1 MVGSDESIEQGE
13 LGPGLHVFEEAYP
26 LKRAGHLAARL
37 GADLC
42 ATLPQ
47 VTAAIEARAGLPAVD
62 AEALEELRSLA
73 ARLDRAHSIVAATHA
88 RAVDDVAGRLTPT
101 GAGVAVHPST
111 IRERA
116 AAVEAARAALAE
128 AEQALTSHAAT
139 LAEREQAEREVAA
152 STEVAPDPSPPVVVE
167 PVERAR
173 PATPTSV
180 RRTRAIGVMV
190 IAAGAGLVLVA
201 LELAPLWAALI
212 PLLVACLWALR
223 YLQPP
228 EVDADVAVTTSLLRE
243 VASATDDAFGTRRAR
258 AVRDDTGSLLSARR
272 DQAQEELRV
281 AERHWHDL
289 AGPDADVG
297 EVEQVVRRFDPQH
310 QAAVEVAGTT
320 VSVRA
325 ATTLVA
331 RLTERWAL
339 AWESRGGTAPEPV
352 EAQAAVAR
360 LEALAARPVVLVGPA
375 VDRAEE
381 LVMAA
386 PGAPVIVL
394 EGPID

>member
-1 MVGSDESIEQGE
+1 MGSDESIEQGE
-13 LGPGLHVFEEAYP
+13 LGPGLHVFEETYP

-47 VTAAIEARAGLPAVD
+47 VVAAIEARAGLPAVD

-73 ARLDRAHSIVAATHA
+73 ARLDRARSIVAATHA

-101 GAGVAVHPST
+101 GAAVAVHPST
-111 IRERA
+111 IRDRA
-116 AAVEAARAALAE
+116 AVVEAARAVLAE

-139 LAEREQAEREVAA
+139 RAERGEQADRAA
-152 STEVAPDPSPPVVVE
+152 AAGAEVAPHPESVAVIDPAE
-167 PVERAR
+167 PAR

-180 RRTRAIGVMV
+180 RRTRAIGVIV
-190 IAAGAGLVLVA
+190 IAGGAGLVLVA

-212 PLLVACLWALR
+212 PLLLACLWAMR

-228 EVDADVAVTTSLLRE
+228 EVDADVAATTSLLRE
-243 VASATDDAFGTRRAR
+243 VASATDDAFGTRRAS
-258 AVRDDTGSLLSARR
+258 ARDGTGALLSARR
-272 DQAQEELRV
+272 DQAQEQVRV

-289 AGPDADVG
+289 AGADADVAA
-297 EVEQVVRRFDPQH
+297 VDDVVRRFDPQH
-310 QAAVEVAGTT
+310 QEAQEVAAGT

-331 RLTERWAL
+331 RLTERWQL

-360 LEALAARPVVLVGPA
+360 LEALAVRPVVLVGPA
-375 VDRAEE
+375 VDRAED

-394 EGPID
+394 DGPID